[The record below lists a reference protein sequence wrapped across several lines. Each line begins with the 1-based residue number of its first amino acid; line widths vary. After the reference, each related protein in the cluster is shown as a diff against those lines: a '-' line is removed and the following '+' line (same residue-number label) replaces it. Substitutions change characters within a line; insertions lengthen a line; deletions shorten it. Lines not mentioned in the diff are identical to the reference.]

1 MNIYFK
7 KVDQRIKLSYINS
20 MKVIFDKNSIEEIGN
35 RLTLLELDTFFQPG
49 LNEPVTAY
57 AVIDNE
63 SVPIQEFPT
72 LETMVELHN
81 TMMLEYRK
89 RNWAYV
95 EQAIE
100 HLYGKWSK
108 NLDSFYDE
116 MSGRIAK
123 LKKTNL
129 PDDWTGIVINTFT

>member
-1 MNIYFK
+1 
-7 KVDQRIKLSYINS
+7 
-20 MKVIFDKNSIEEIGN
+20 MKVIFDKNSIDEVGS

-49 LNEPVTAY
+49 LKEPVTAY
-57 AVIDNE
+57 AVLDNE

-72 LETMVELHN
+72 LENMVELHN
-81 TMMLEYRK
+81 TMMLEYRNQ
-89 RNWAYV
+89 NWAYV

-100 HLYGKWSK
+100 HLHGKWSK

-116 MSGRIAK
+116 MSSRIAK

-129 PDDWTGIVINTFT
+129 PDVWTGIIINNLT